1 MKDREN
7 PKAEPQDPR
16 LSNIR
21 SFIDNID
28 TRIIELLQERA
39 GLAHEIGMVKK
50 NLGIPIQDPAREG
63 KIRKKLASGA
73 KGPMD
78 TDALVRIYEVIMAES
93 RRLQEED

>member
-1 MKDREN
+1 MKNREN

-21 SFIDNID
+21 SFIDKID

-39 GLAHEIGMVKK
+39 GLAQETGMVKK
-50 NLGIPIQDPAREG
+50 ELGIPIQDPAREG
-63 KIRKKLASGA
+63 KIRKKLAGGA

-78 TDALVRIYEVIMAES
+78 ADALVRIYEVIMAES